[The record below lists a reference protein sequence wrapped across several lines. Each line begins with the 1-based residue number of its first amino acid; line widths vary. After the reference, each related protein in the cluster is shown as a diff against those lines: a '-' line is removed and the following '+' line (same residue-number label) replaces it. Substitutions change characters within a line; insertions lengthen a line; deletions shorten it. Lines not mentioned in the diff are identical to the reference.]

1 MFHLCETSTINLS
14 DKNRSGSGLNK
25 NPKWIGR
32 SWGDLQVNDR
42 LGRVM
47 KNTRCSGW
55 KPANKEDCATILEEV
70 GTHPNALE
78 QASNSGV
85 HSSLRSTDFS
95 HMTMGEFSEFV
106 TSGIQTRSSTR
117 NTEIFAIHESNS
129 SNTTI
134 VIASS
139 NTSRILFDEESSDD
153 EDDSPREEKRRKK
166 DS

>member
-1 MFHLCETSTINLS
+1 MS
-14 DKNRSGSGLNK
+14 
-25 NPKWIGR
+25 
-32 SWGDLQVNDR
+32 DR
-42 LGRVM
+42 LGRDK
-47 KNTRCSGW
+47 KNTRCLGW
-55 KPANKEDCATILEEV
+55 IPVNKEDCATILEEV

-95 HMTMGEFSEFV
+95 HMTMGELSEFV
-106 TSGIQTRSSTR
+106 TSGRQTRSSTR

-129 SNTTI
+129 SI
-134 VIASS
+134 VMASS
-139 NTSRILFDEESSDD
+139 NTSTKFTRILFDEESSDD